1 MSKKKDLFD
10 YMGKTEPGITLPAEN
25 TIEENARLLSE
36 HHAKTIKPGHG
47 FFFDFSFVPEIKEP
61 VYKYFI
67 ETLGWTLD
75 YDGTFL
81 RKPEPVDELYYPYWE
96 DYN

>member
-1 MSKKKDLFD
+1 MSNPKDLFD
-10 YMGKTEPGITLPAEN
+10 YIGRGEPGITPPAEN
-25 TIEENARLLSE
+25 TLEENAKLLAE
-36 HHAKTIKPGHG
+36 HHSKNIQPGHG
-47 FFFDFSFVPEIKEP
+47 FFFDFSNVPELIEP

-75 YDGTFL
+75 YDGSFL
-81 RKPEPVDELYYPYWE
+81 RKPEPVDEFYYTYWE

>member
-1 MSKKKDLFD
+1 MSKPKDLFD
-10 YMGKTEPGITLPAEN
+10 YMGKAEPGITLPAEN
-25 TIEENARLLSE
+25 TLEENAKLLAE
-36 HHAKTIKPGHG
+36 HHAKVIKPGHG
-47 FFFDFSFVPEIKEP
+47 LFMNLSATPELKEP

-75 YDGTFL
+75 YDGSFL
-81 RKPEPVDELYYPYWE
+81 RKPESVDELYYTYWE

>member
-1 MSKKKDLFD
+1 MSKNKDLFD
-10 YMGKTEPGITLPAEN
+10 LFGQLEYGITLPAEN
-25 TIEENARLLSE
+25 TLEENARLFAE
-36 HHAKTIKPGHG
+36 HHAKNILPGHG
-47 FFFDFSFVPEIKEP
+47 FFFDFSHVPELKEP

-81 RKPEPVDELYYPYWE
+81 RKPQPQD
-96 DYN
+96 

>member
-10 YMGKTEPGITLPAEN
+10 YFGQVEFGITLPAEN
-25 TIEENARLLSE
+25 TLEENAKLLAE
-36 HHAKTIKPGHG
+36 HHAKNIQPGHG
-47 FFFDFSFVPEIKEP
+47 FFFDFTHVPELKEP

-75 YDGTFL
+75 YDGSFL
-81 RKPEPVDELYYPYWE
+81 RKPEPQDELYYTFWE